1 MEQIIYFFT
10 VYLSELNWASILLR
24 IMLAV
29 IVGGIIGS
37 ERGRSG
43 SPAGLRTHILVC
55 VGSAMTAL
63 ISIYISELGDL
74 GDIGRIPAQ
83 VISGIGFLGAGMIIV
98 KKNNVIT
105 GLTTAAGM
113 WATATIGIALG
124 YGFYLGA
131 LIATVACIFTAAFL
145 TRLERRRKKSM
156 HIYAEICKPELA
168 GQITEQIRQMLG
180 HEALIEVSSARS
192 GVGGNVGLYITASIH
207 EADLPN
213 KALLENETEELL
225 VPTDTLFR
233 KSIEKIDGIYFAISE

>member
-1 MEQIIYFFT
+1 MEEFITFLDEYIVDLSWVSII
-10 VYLSELNWASILLR
+10 IR
-24 IMLAV
+24 IVLAA

-63 ISIYISELGDL
+63 ISVYIAKNGGFD
-74 GDIGRIPAQ
+74 DIARIPAQ
-83 VISGIGFLGAGMIIV
+83 VISGIGFLGAGMIVV

-131 LIATVACIFTAAFL
+131 LVATAACIITASFL
-145 TRLERRRKKSM
+145 TRLERKSRKSM
-156 HIYAEICKPELA
+156 HIYAEISKTNEAGRIADEIREL
-168 GQITEQIRQMLG
+168 LG
-180 HEALIEVSSARS
+180 REALIEVSSAKS
-192 GVGGNVGLYITASIH
+192 GTNGNIGIYITAS
-207 EADLPN
+207 
-213 KALLENETEELL
+213 TQS
-225 VPTDTLFR
+225 TDATR
-233 KSIEKIDGIYFAISE
+233 QEIEKIDGVSFTIQE

>member
-1 MEQIIYFFT
+1 MDDIIYFFT
-10 VYLSELNWASILLR
+10 VYLFELNWVSIILR
-24 IMLAV
+24 IVLAV
-29 IVGGIIGS
+29 LVGGIIGS

-63 ISIYISELGDL
+63 ISIYIARVGGFE
-74 GDIGRIPAQ
+74 DIARIPAQ

-131 LIATVACIFTAAFL
+131 LVATAACIFTAAVL
-145 TRLERRRKKSM
+145 TRLERRSKKSM
-156 HIYAEICKPELA
+156 HIYAEICKPEIS
-168 GQITEQIRQMLG
+168 GQIVEEIRALLG
-180 HEALIEVSSARS
+180 HEALVEVSSARS
-192 GVGGNVGLYITASIH
+192 GTQGNIGLYVTASIQ
-207 EADLPN
+207 
-213 KALLENETEELL
+213 K
-225 VPTDTLFR
+225 TDTNCR
-233 KSIEKIDGIYFAISE
+233 ESIERIDGIFFAVLE

>member
-1 MEQIIYFFT
+1 MEEFISFLDEYIVNLSWVSIIIR
-10 VYLSELNWASILLR
+10 VILSA
-24 IMLAV
+24 

-63 ISIYISELGDL
+63 ISVYIAKNGGFD
-74 GDIGRIPAQ
+74 DIARIPAQ
-83 VISGIGFLGAGMIIV
+83 VISGIGFLGAGMIVV

-131 LIATVACIFTAAFL
+131 LVATAACIITASFL
-145 TRLERRRKKSM
+145 TRLERKSRKSM
-156 HIYAEICKPELA
+156 HIYAEISKTNEA
-168 GQITEQIRQMLG
+168 GRIADEIRGLLG
-180 HEALIEVSSARS
+180 HEALIEISSAKS
-192 GVGGNVGLYITASIH
+192 GINGNIGIYITAS
-207 EADLPN
+207 
-213 KALLENETEELL
+213 TQS
-225 VPTDTLFR
+225 TDATR
-233 KSIEKIDGIYFAISE
+233 QQIEKIDGVSFAIQE

>member
-1 MEQIIYFFT
+1 MTDIWNNFVDIFNQYIIDFSW
-10 VYLSELNWASILLR
+10 VSVILR
-24 IMLAV
+24 IILAV
-29 IVGGIIGS
+29 LVGGIIGS

-63 ISIYISELGDL
+63 ISVFIAKNGDF
-74 GDIGRIPAQ
+74 GDIARIPAQ

-131 LIATVACIFTAAFL
+131 LLATAACIFTAAFL
-145 TRLERRRKKSM
+145 TRLERRTKKSI
-156 HIYAEICKPELA
+156 HVYAEISEAEKS
-168 GQITEQIRQMLG
+168 GTITEEIRALLG
-180 HEALIEVSSARS
+180 KEALIEVSRPRS
-192 GVGGNVGLYITASIH
+192 GTSGNVGLYITVSTQNA
-207 EADLPN
+207 APN
-213 KALLENETEELL
+213 CREH
-225 VPTDTLFR
+225 
-233 KSIEKIDGIYFAISE
+233 IEKIDGIFFAILE